1 MVTSDVGHASLVAH
15 EGGKVD
21 GLGFVILGEGSYSAA
36 VVSCPASRQ
45 ESKGARSGALIL
57 SVRHKYLYYLIII
70 NHNLIFLYIINIL
83 I

>member
-1 MVTSDVGHASLVAH
+1 MGHTSLVSH

-21 GLGFVILGEGSYSAA
+21 GLGFIVLGEGSDTAA

>member
-1 MVTSDVGHASLVAH
+1 
-15 EGGKVD
+15 
-21 GLGFVILGEGSYSAA
+21 

-70 NHNLIFLYIINIL
+70 NHNLIIHYIINIL

>member
-1 MVTSDVGHASLVAH
+1 
-15 EGGKVD
+15 
-21 GLGFVILGEGSYSAA
+21 

-70 NHNLIFLYIINIL
+70 NQFSTISAFLALVRYVNHWFTGSRGIM
-83 I
+83 